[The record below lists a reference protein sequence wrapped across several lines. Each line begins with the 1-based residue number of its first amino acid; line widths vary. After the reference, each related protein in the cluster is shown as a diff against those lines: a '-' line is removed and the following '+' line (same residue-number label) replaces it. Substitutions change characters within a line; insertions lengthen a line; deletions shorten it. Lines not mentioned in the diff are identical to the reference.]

1 MDEIRVLKDEDGRVL
16 SLEELENVAGG
27 FDKGKL
33 SEADRRE
40 LDEAYEYY
48 RTVAREVA
56 VGVAKEEEEEAAYDE
71 YAAVLMRMIRKYGA

>member
-16 SLEELENVAGG
+16 SLEELESVAGG

-40 LDEAYEYY
+40 LDKAYEYY
-48 RTVAREVA
+48 RSVARKVA
-56 VGVAKEEEEEAAYDE
+56 AGAATEAQEEEAFDE
-71 YAAVLMRMIRKYGA
+71 YAAVLMTMIRKYGA